1 MLYIHV
7 VRTTR
12 GGGGGIKNEKMGYI
26 RRYDTYYSDVTGE
39 WLEKIGF
46 CDLGTCEFCDKFD
59 LDGRPENAFVAIEN
73 IAGGTLDEI
82 PW

>member
-1 MLYIHV
+1 
-7 VRTTR
+7 
-12 GGGGGIKNEKMGYI
+12 MGYI

-59 LDGRPENAFVAIEN
+59 LDGRPENAFVALETIDKEK
-73 IAGGTLDEI
+73 LDEL